1 VRSRELPLYGY
12 GSGFVFNEIRF
23 VDSTPG
29 TSGTF
34 VVESETSGSSDEE
47 ANETAGS
54 VSRPTT
60 PDSDTAGFK
69 TPKQPYRLL
78 TDRPEEDIPIAGI
91 IRQCGLQF
99 INKYILGLMTIKIKF
114 N

>member
-1 VRSRELPLYGY
+1 MLS
-12 GSGFVFNEIRF
+12 
-23 VDSTPG
+23 PG

-34 VVESETSGSSDEE
+34 VVESETSGSSSEE
-47 ANETAGS
+47 ADETAGS

-60 PDSDTAGFK
+60 PDSDTADFK
-69 TPKQPYRLL
+69 TPKQPYRLV
-78 TDRPEEDIPIAGI
+78 TDKPEEDIPIAGI

-99 INKYILGLMTIKIKF
+99 INEYILGLITIKIKC